1 MDTNS
6 ITITLLQK
14 RKRSCV
20 IKLITFFFLCV
31 MVLQHLY
38 NVCSKKND
46 FILCNTD
53 WAKKNYLI
61 NVMHIRIPIR
71 ISEDLLSSFS
81 KYPAAFK
88 NRTKIPAIM
97 YLVPTSN
104 GALRWV
110 CVTKLNKFL

>member
-1 MDTNS
+1 MKGAGVCSLNREVHYIVWS
-6 ITITLLQK
+6 LNRVLG
-14 RKRSCV
+14 V
-20 IKLITFFFLCV
+20 I
-31 MVLQHLY
+31 VLQHLY

>member
-1 MDTNS
+1 
-6 ITITLLQK
+6 
-14 RKRSCV
+14 
-20 IKLITFFFLCV
+20 

-38 NVCSKKND
+38 NVCSKKMIS
-46 FILCNTD
+46 FCNTD
-53 WAKKNYLI
+53 WAKKTTTYLI